1 MKIEELITALRR
13 LKVETGS
20 LPCLGCGYEH
30 GCSLHGCVIINEAL
44 ERITM
49 LKEHFSE
56 ESALKMAAQALETT
70 PEALRQSAQFH
81 AGDTV
86 WVLTRDEDGVP
97 DDVDGYML
105 LAVAGNAVIVTSFV
119 DDRDDLDSTLA
130 YHIRET
136 AVNFDSDLAVF
147 PLSDCY
153 AVYEAAR
160 AALDVESEGIWKLWS
175 LFRLQGRRMS
185 TIPRRKPRR
194 SRKRRRR
201 KLSGPRPKRRADV

>member
-44 ERITM
+44 ERIT
-49 LKEHFSE
+49 
-56 ESALKMAAQALETT
+56 KMAAQALETT

-97 DDVDGYML
+97 NDVDGYML

-119 DDRDDLDSTLA
+119 DDQDDLDSTLA

-160 AALDVESEGIWKLWS
+160 AALDVESEGS
-175 LFRLQGRRMS
+175 HG
-185 TIPRRKPRR
+185 
-194 SRKRRRR
+194 
-201 KLSGPRPKRRADV
+201 

>member
-1 MKIEELITALRR
+1 MITALRR

-56 ESALKMAAQALETT
+56 ESALKMAAQALEPT

-160 AALDVESEGIWKLWS
+160 AALDVESEGS
-175 LFRLQGRRMS
+175 HG
-185 TIPRRKPRR
+185 
-194 SRKRRRR
+194 
-201 KLSGPRPKRRADV
+201 